1 MRAVAE
7 QCRAWREEGI
17 DVPVAFN
24 VSPRQF
30 RDPGLSEALREAF
43 GAAGVDPSA
52 AILEITESTAMRE
65 PTCVEPVL
73 EELRA
78 LGIRIAI
85 DDFGTG
91 YSSLSRLQELEVD
104 ILKVDRA
111 LLPGDDGDERGVG
124 LAAAT
129 LGLVQGLGLQAV
141 AEGIESDAQQR
152 FVTERG
158 YPLAQGFHLARP
170 VPAGEVAALL
180 RR

>member
-1 MRAVAE
+1 MA
-7 QCRAWREEGI
+7 I
-17 DVPVAFN
+17 PIAFN

-30 RDPGLSEALREAF
+30 RDPGLAGAVRDAF
-43 GAAGVDPSA
+43 AASGVDPSA

-65 PTCVEPVL
+65 PSCVEPVL
-73 EELRA
+73 EELRGVG
-78 LGIRIAI
+78 LRIAI

-91 YSSLSRLQELEVD
+91 YSSLSRLQEMEVD

-111 LLPGDDGDERGVG
+111 LLPGDGADERRLS

-129 LGLVQGLGLQAV
+129 LGLVEGLGLQAV
-141 AEGIESDAQQR
+141 AEGVESEEQQR

-170 VPAGEVAALL
+170 APAAEVAGLL
-180 RR
+180 RG